1 MGKEYIK
8 EKVEKFGSKEQI
20 LEKLDNWGF
29 YSDEMVTADIAYSI
43 LLDKKKWKEDVETVV
58 AKTLQIPQMMCENII
73 LTDERKE
80 RYIELNKGYET
91 LFPGIKGK
99 FPVYKS
105 IFNQ

>member
-43 LLDKKKWKEDVETVV
+43 L
-58 AKTLQIPQMMCENII
+58 
-73 LTDERKE
+73 
-80 RYIELNKGYET
+80 
-91 LFPGIKGK
+91 
-99 FPVYKS
+99 
-105 IFNQ
+105 